1 MSADFTPLRHCR
13 ERSALP
19 PPPAKAMRATPIA
32 RMRATFTALVG
43 NKGDDIYRLNPNGP
57 KPKRIMGIV
66 YNSQARQPGA

>member
-1 MSADFTPLRHCR
+1 MPSH
-13 ERSALP
+13 RSAGSPARTRLP
-19 PPPAKAMRATPIA
+19 PCDARHALA

-66 YNSQARQPGA
+66 YNSQARQPSA

>member
-1 MSADFTPLRHCR
+1 
-13 ERSALP
+13 
-19 PPPAKAMRATPIA
+19 MRTTPIA

-66 YNSQARQPGA
+66 YNSQARQPSA

>member
-1 MSADFTPLRHCR
+1 MSADFTPLDTAANEAPCPRPHSR
-13 ERSALP
+13 
-19 PPPAKAMRATPIA
+19 AMRATPIA

-66 YNSQARQPGA
+66 YNSQARQPSA